1 MDNSGA
7 HPGYMMAKRIE
18 DADSL
23 DFFPTPPWATR
34 ALVEKVIG
42 PGNASGLEC
51 LEPACG
57 MGHMARPLAEYFRA
71 VDAFDIHP
79 YGYGMVADFLA
90 APGNRCWDWV
100 ITNPPFNLAEQF
112 AVKARSLCRHG
123 VALLVR
129 TQFLETVGR
138 YNRLFKSDPPNI
150 TAIFTERV
158 PMLKGRISKTA
169 TTATSYCWLIW
180 LQERNIHPPR
190 LEWIPPCRK
199 ELERDG
205 DYD

>member
-1 MDNSGA
+1 
-7 HPGYMMAKRIE
+7 MMAKRTE
-18 DADSL
+18 ETDSL
-23 DFFPTPPWATR
+23 DFFPTPLWATR
-34 ALVEKVIG
+34 ALIEKVIG
-42 PGNASGLEC
+42 AGNVSGLEC

-57 MGHMARPLAEYFRA
+57 MGHMVRPLSEYFRA

-79 YGYGMVADFLA
+79 YGCGMVIDFLDIDE
-90 APGNRCWDWV
+90 RESRRWDWI

-112 AVKARSLCRHG
+112 IIKARTMCRHG
-123 VALLVR
+123 VAMLVR

-150 TAIFTERV
+150 TAIFVERV
-158 PMLKGRISKTA
+158 PMLKGRVSKTA

-180 LQERNIHPPR
+180 NGTKTTFRIAPPR
-190 LEWIPPCRK
+190 IEWIPPCRK

>member
-1 MDNSGA
+1 
-7 HPGYMMAKRIE
+7 MAKRIE

-42 PGNASGLEC
+42 PGAVSDLEC

-57 MGHMARPLAEYFRA
+57 TGHMARPLAEYFRA
-71 VDAFDIHP
+71 ADAFDIHP

-150 TAIFTERV
+150 TAIFSERV
-158 PMLKGRISKTA
+158 PMLKGRVSKTA

>member
-1 MDNSGA
+1 M
-7 HPGYMMAKRIE
+7 
-18 DADSL
+18 
-23 DFFPTPPWATR
+23 R
-34 ALVEKVIG
+34 AIDLF
-42 PGNASGLEC
+42 C
-51 LEPACG
+51 
-57 MGHMARPLAEYFRA
+57 
-71 VDAFDIHP
+71 
-79 YGYGMVADFLA
+79 
-90 APGNRCWDWV
+90 RCWDWV

-150 TAIFTERV
+150 TAIFSERV
-158 PMLKGRISKTA
+158 PMLKGRVSKTA

-180 LQERNIHPPR
+180 LSERNIHPPR